1 MERNRREGDG
11 RGKDRVRERERERE
25 WRYRGGWGECRGCT
39 LWFRSATVGS
49 KCVCVYVCVGV
60 GVHALIVYKYT
71 CVSVQ
76 R

>member
-11 RGKDRVRERERERE
+11 RGKDRARERVERRP
-25 WRYRGGWGECRGCT
+25 GGKMSRVHSLVPWCDS
-39 LWFRSATVGS
+39 W
-49 KCVCVYVCVGV
+49 KCVCVGV
-60 GVHALIVYKYT
+60 GVHALIVYNYT